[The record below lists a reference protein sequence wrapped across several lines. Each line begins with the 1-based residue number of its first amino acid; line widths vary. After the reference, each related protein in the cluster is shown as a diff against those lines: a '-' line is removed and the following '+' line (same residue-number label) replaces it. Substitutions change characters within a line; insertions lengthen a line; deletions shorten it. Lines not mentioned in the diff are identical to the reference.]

1 MGVLGDR
8 RRKGRAKSS
17 GNWCRERDSNSHAPR
32 GAADFKSAMSTCSII
47 PALGSGTTP
56 AARVSNR
63 LALPVR
69 RAQSGTWGCCS
80 VVRRMPHRP
89 RNSPSMLPLARRHMA
104 CLPPCQERRS
114 FPRLG
119 RPRALPGQALGPQS
133 GEARRRHR
141 VTSGAP
147 GGSVPRI
154 PLLSRRHATAHLA
167 ARLKLDQRIE
177 QVDRRE
183 RTSRMCVFGPVTL
196 WKEPVRTSFPRVHA
210 GRGRTAARA
219 LAVGFHPGRRRS
231 TLERNR

>member
-1 MGVLGDR
+1 
-8 RRKGRAKSS
+8 
-17 GNWCRERDSNSHAPR
+17 
-32 GAADFKSAMSTCSII
+32 
-47 PALGSGTTP
+47 
-56 AARVSNR
+56 VSNR

-69 RAQSGTWGCCS
+69 RAQSGTWHAGIWLAY
-80 VVRRMPHRP
+80 P
-89 RNSPSMLPLARRHMA
+89 RARSGA
-104 CLPPCQERRS
+104 PY
-114 FPRLG
+114 PRLG

-154 PLLSRRHATAHLA
+154 PLLSRRHATAHPA

-196 WKEPVRTSFPRVHA
+196 WLSSWAAAEYVRKEPITAYPGKRSRGN
-210 GRGRTAARA
+210 GRSRESTGSSRQT
-219 LAVGFHPGRRRS
+219 RRRDRCRS
-231 TLERNR
+231 SSRWPRPRRWPPSR